1 MRILVAEDEK
11 KVAAFIANGLMQE
24 GYAVDIA
31 YDGDDAQLKA
41 DTVEY
46 DAAILDWMLPKRSGL
61 DIVRALRAKKS
72 KLPVLLLTAKGSL
85 EDRVLGLD
93 TGADDYVVKPFAFA
107 ELSARIRSLLRRGK
121 AEDAILRLADLEM
134 NTITRRVRRN
144 NRDIDLKPKEYAL
157 LDYLLRHADR
167 PVTRT
172 MIIEH
177 VWDIHFDSV
186 SNIVDVHINSLR
198 NKLDRDPEVPL
209 IHTIRGVG
217 YMLSDRRP

>member
-1 MRILVAEDEK
+1 VRILVAEDEK